1 MDNKKT
7 AEKMPFWQLLQN
19 SKIEIP
25 IIQRDYAQGRPEQ
38 IKVRE
43 RFLNTLHNTLEFS
56 QGIELDFIYGSQV
69 DDTMQPLDGQQRLT
83 TLYLLHWYFAKKANL
98 LSEFKKFFKNF
109 SYETRISSREFCEA
123 LVSENIDIDHLQS
136 TDKLSE
142 IIIDRPWFFLSWKND
157 PTISAMLNMLDAIHH
172 KFYNIEQGWQKLT
185 DTKLIQ
191 FYHLDLDN
199 FGLSDD
205 LYIKMNARG
214 KPLTTFEN
222 FKALLEK
229 QISVDNWEEKSLI
242 PTEKF
247 AYKIDNTWT
256 DLLWC
261 FRDENDLFDDGFLQ
275 LISNIYLITR
285 TKKEN
290 IQQISNEPTLL
301 MPGMF
306 DKNSFDYLVQT
317 LDSYSRVDFKQLNSS
332 LPMMKYLHFKDI
344 NYENFFELIVK
355 SEGITYP
362 QRVMF
367 FAQTSYLN
375 INAKF
380 DSDNFADW
388 MRVIR
393 NVVNNSTIDN
403 DESFIGALGLVR
415 ELAQGSNDIYKYLSE
430 NSVISKFASK
440 QVEEEGLKAK
450 TIIVSMDNKQ
460 PIHQLE
466 DTKFCQGRIKFALDC
481 LATFDPTQLNKIRTN
496 VVEKYFNANDI
507 TNDIRRV
514 LLTIGDN
521 KFYYYWGSWLYALN
535 QPKRCLIANAEDL
548 KKSLSEYNY
557 YLKELTQLLVDNH
570 PAEVIADYQIPKD
583 MPNWKKRLIQE
594 PGLLEKSKQH
604 YVAISRD
611 DSRCWLIPLSRVANS
626 DEGRLLCEEVI

>member
-1 MDNKKT
+1 MDNKQT
-7 AEKMPFWQLLQN
+7 AEKMTFWQLLQN

-38 IKVRE
+38 VKVRE
-43 RFLNTLHNTLEFS
+43 RFLNTLYNTLQVN

-69 DDTMQPLDGQQRLT
+69 DDVMQPLDGQQRLT
-83 TLYLLHWYFAKKANL
+83 TLFLLHWYFCKKANL
-98 LSEFKKFFKNF
+98 LNEFNEIFKKF

-123 LVSENIDIDHLQS
+123 LVSESIDIDHLQS

-157 PTISAMLNMLDAIHH
+157 PTISAMLNMLDAIHD
-172 KFYNIEQGWQKLT
+172 KFYNIENGWQKLT

-191 FYHLDLDN
+191 FYHLDLEN

-229 QISVDNWEEKSLI
+229 QISVDEWEEKSLSS
-242 PTEKF
+242 TERF
-247 AYKIDNTWT
+247 AYKIDNIWT
-256 DLLWC
+256 DLLWS
-261 FRDENDLFDDGFLQ
+261 FRDGNNFIDEGFLQ
-275 LISNIYLITR
+275 LISNIYLVTR

-301 MPGMF
+301 MPIMF
-306 DKNSFDYLVQT
+306 DKNSFDYLIRT

-332 LPMMKYLHFKDI
+332 LPMIKYLHFKDI
-344 NYENFFELIVK
+344 NYANFFELIVK

-375 INAKF
+375 RNSTF
-380 DSDNFADW
+380 NSDNFADW

-403 DESFIGALGLVR
+403 DESFIGALSLVR
-415 ELAQGSNDIYKYLSE
+415 ELVQGNNDIYKYLSE
-430 NSVISKFASK
+430 NSVVSKFASK
-440 QVEEEGLKAK
+440 QVEEERVKAK
-450 TIIVSMDNKQ
+450 IILVSANNKQ

-481 LATFDPTQLNKIRTN
+481 LGTFDPVQLDMIRTN
-496 VVEKYFNANDI
+496 VIEKYFNAHDISNDV
-507 TNDIRRV
+507 RRV

-521 KFYYYWGSWLYALN
+521 KFYYYWWSWLYALN
-535 QPKRCLIANAEDL
+535 QPKRCLIANTEDL
-548 KKSLSEYNY
+548 KKLLSEYSHY
-557 YLKELTQLLVDNH
+557 FEQLMRLLLEKD
-570 PAEVIADYQIPKD
+570 PAEIIASYSIPEN

-594 PGLLEKSKQH
+594 PHLLEKSKQH

-611 DSRCWLIPLSRVANS
+611 DSRCWLMPTSRVANS
-626 DEGRLLCEEVI
+626 DEGRLLCEEVV